1 MRVNEQGRSMIEML
15 GVLAIV
21 GVLSVGGIAGYSKAM
36 NKFKTNK
43 AIDQINMLSTNIRT
57 LFSSQG
63 DYSGMDNQV
72 LINAGVIPS
81 EMYKGKASAFKSKYD
96 GLNNAF
102 GGKALIRPANQNG
115 TNDAYIIA
123 VDGIPNSACVVMAS
137 TDWGSDVGSGLA
149 GMVIGATTAATGGL
163 GAQITDISTGANLL
177 AASGTVTT
185 ATTTSGYFAP
195 GAENANN
202 VTPLT
207 VINAQK
213 ACASGTNTFVFKYI

>member
-63 DYSGMDNQV
+63 NYQGMTNKV
-72 LINAGVIPS
+72 LIKAGVIPA
-81 EMYKGKASAFKSKYD
+81 EMYTLPSGGADAFAHSYS
-96 GLNNAF
+96 GLTNVF
-102 GGKALIRPANQNG
+102 GGSAYIKPASHNG
-115 TNDAYIIA
+115 TNDSYIIA
-123 VDGIPNSACVVMAS
+123 VNGIPQSACVVMAS

-149 GMVIGATTAATGGL
+149 AMYISGATTATAKTAAEAIDTGTE
-163 GAQITDISTGANLL
+163 AVASAAIASDTG
-177 AASGTVTT
+177 TIFV
-185 ATTTSGYFAP
+185 P
-195 GAENANN
+195 GDDAMS
-202 VTPLT
+202 TPLS
-207 VINAQK
+207 IISAQS
-213 ACASGTNTFVFKYI
+213 ACGTGTNAFAFKYI

>member
-63 DYSGMDNQV
+63 NYTGMNNKV
-72 LINAGVIPS
+72 LVKAGVIPA
-81 EMYKGKASAFKSKYD
+81 EMYTLPAGGADAMHSTS
-96 GLNNAF
+96 GLSNVF
-102 GGKALIRPANQNG
+102 GGDAYIIPASQNG

-123 VDGIPNSACVVMAS
+123 VDGIPQSACVVMAS

-149 GMVIGATTAATGGL
+149 AMYING
-163 GAQITDISTGANLL
+163 
-177 AASGTVTT
+177 AASN
-185 ATTTSGYFAP
+185 AAKA
-195 GAENANN
+195 GAEAIDTGIEAVASTSMTDGGPNTF
-202 VTPLT
+202 VPGDDLMGTPLSI
-207 VINAQK
+207 VSAQS
-213 ACASGTNTFVFKYI
+213 ACTSGTNTFAFKYI

>member
-63 DYSGMDNQV
+63 NYDGMKNSV
-72 LINAGVIPS
+72 LVKAGVIPA
-81 EMYKGKASAFKSKYD
+81 EMYSKAASDLPSYS
-96 GLNNAF
+96 GLTNVF
-102 GGKALIRPANQNG
+102 GGAAYIQPAPHNG
-115 TNDAYIIA
+115 KNDSYIIA
-123 VDGIPNSACVVMAS
+123 VDGIPQSACVVMAS

-149 GMVIGATTAATGGL
+149 GMYIGTGTAEAAAGKIDTSAKVDADSAGVYVPG
-163 GAQITDISTGANLL
+163 TDVEDKG
-177 AASGTVTT
+177 
-185 ATTTSGYFAP
+185 
-195 GAENANN
+195 
-202 VTPLT
+202 TPLSI
-207 VINAQK
+207 VAAQN
-213 ACASGTNTFVFKYI
+213 ACAAGTNAFAFKYI